1 VLDGIRKHCASI
13 GEAEDPT
20 TIADR
25 DLIERYVDSVIVKP
39 QALEVR
45 LVPPMRVYGAY
56 AIAEKRSVRN

>member
-1 VLDGIRKHCASI
+1 M
-13 GEAEDPT
+13 AE
-20 TIADR
+20 R
-25 DLIERYVDSVIVKP
+25 DLIERYVERVIIKP